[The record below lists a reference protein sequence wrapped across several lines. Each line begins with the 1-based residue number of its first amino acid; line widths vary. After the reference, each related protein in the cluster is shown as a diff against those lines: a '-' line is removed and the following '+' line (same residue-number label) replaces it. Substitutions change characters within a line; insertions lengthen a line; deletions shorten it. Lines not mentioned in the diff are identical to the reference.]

1 MITAAIFGTTV
12 SPQPAATISDQAAI
26 TSEIAER
33 IGELNAIKA
42 GSGTDLILRL
52 ASIARLNRGALDI
65 VVAVLHGDTAV
76 LTDSYSERAAS
87 VGRKKQTVH
96 YRTLKEIE
104 AIEVVF
110 PEVAAILS
118 GLRLSVKHHE
128 DPVSNGQVIREAREG
143 GD

>member
-1 MITAAIFGTTV
+1 MITACIYGTAI

-33 IGELNAIKA
+33 VAEMNALKSGA
-42 GSGTDLILRL
+42 GTDLILRL

-65 VVAVLHGDTAV
+65 VVAVLHGDTTV
-76 LTDSYSERAAS
+76 LTDSYAERAEE

-104 AIEVVF
+104 SIEAVF

-128 DPVSNGQVIREAREG
+128 DPVSNGQVIRDAREAG
-143 GD
+143 E